1 MKDHH
6 DITGKT
12 NRRFFLKS
20 TSAAVLGSALPFASA
35 IGRPFSGPTANT
47 LKVGLIGCG
56 GRGTGAAAQA
66 LNADPD
72 VVLTAMG
79 DVFPD
84 RLEASY
90 KAIMEEQP
98 QKVKVDKAHKFIG
111 FDAYQKVLNSGVDVV
126 ILTTPPAFRPEHLTA
141 AINAGKHVFCEKP
154 VAVDAAG
161 VRKVLEAAKKAKAKN
176 LSLVSG
182 FTFRYDMP
190 KRALFQKVLSGAIG
204 DVRSVSSTRNGGD
217 LWYKP
222 RQADWTDMEYQLRNW
237 YYQNWLSGDYLVEMI
252 VHSLDMMTW
261 ALGDRTPLRATGT
274 GGRQVRVDPKFGN
287 IYDHFA
293 IEYEYENDIRG
304 FSFSRQQ
311 PGCSNRNT
319 VEIVGTEGNAF
330 VNAGGGVHITGKE
343 KWEYTGEKNNPY
355 QTQHDELFTA
365 IRKNKPLNDGQMMA
379 NSTMVAILGRMV
391 AYSGQTI
398 SWEDAIN
405 SNQTIGPNHD
415 QYAWDLKYTSPAV
428 AIPGV
433 TKVLG

>member
-1 MKDHH
+1 MKEKADLS
-6 DITGKT
+6 GKT

-20 TSAAVLGSALPFASA
+20 TGAAVLGST
-35 IGRPFSGPTANT
+35 IPFSAGLASPFRRQSANT

-56 GRGTGAAAQA
+56 GRGTGAATQA
-66 LNADPD
+66 LAADPD

-79 DVFPD
+79 DAFSD
-84 RLEASY
+84 HLEASY

-98 QKVKVDKAHKFIG
+98 DKVKVDKSHKFVG
-111 FDAYQKVLNSGVDVV
+111 FDAYQKVIDSGVDVV
-126 ILTTPPAFRPEHLTA
+126 ILTTPPAFRPEHLIA
-141 AINAGKHVFCEKP
+141 AVNAGKHVFCEKP
-154 VAVDAAG
+154 VAVDAPG
-161 VRKVLEAAKKAKAKN
+161 IRKVLEAAKKAKSKN

-190 KRALFQKVLSGAIG
+190 KRALFQKVLEGAIG
-204 DVRSVSSTRNGGD
+204 QVKAVSSTRNGGE

-222 RQADWTDMEYQLRNW
+222 RQTGWTDMEYQLRNW

-261 ALGDRTPLRATGT
+261 AMGDKVPVRATGT

-293 IEYEYENDIRG
+293 IEYEYDNGVRG

-319 VEIVGTEGNAF
+319 VEIAGTEGDAF
-330 VNAGGGVHITGKE
+330 VNAGQGVRITGKTN
-343 KWEYTGEKNNPY
+343 WEYEGEKNNPY
-355 QTQHDELFTA
+355 QTQHDELFAA
-365 IRKNKPLNDGQMMA
+365 IRKGKPMNDGQMMA

-398 SWEDAIN
+398 TWDEAMQ
-405 SNQTIGPNHD
+405 SNQTLGPDHG
-415 QYAWDLKYTSPAV
+415 QYSWDLKYTSPEV